1 MDYKQKLEHFQ
12 HTNLVP
18 YMQILYLFNSATS
31 QKKSLWA
38 TKLYDY
44 FGSFFPQKKKTTKQN
59 PQASKTYSKVWGL
72 IKY

>member
-44 FGSFFPQKKKTTKQN
+44 FGSFFPQKKKNNKTK
-59 PQASKTYSKVWGL
+59 PSSF
-72 IKY
+72 